1 MCRDARGAPTI
12 ARSGY
17 ATSFRGGSPPIFATG
32 RTITKSPTQAIG
44 ADVLCLAQQARL
56 SAASD
61 GISSTKVFELGAQH
75 DMYELFT
82 RGEGMSRR
90 LDAMRSR
97 EDQFV
102 RALYSVTSGDTR
114 VCGDVR
120 TIARKLG
127 YDRET
132 CTSIITQMRKK
143 GVIEQHHTL
152 NHLVRLTTSGVDFVE
167 ITFADIARFLDEAR
181 TDCAEGAACLR
192 DEFVIRVSKVRKKL
206 PRKEVL
212 H

>member
-1 MCRDARGAPTI
+1 MYRNVSSAHTI
-12 ARSGY
+12 VRSGS
-17 ATSFRGGSPPIFATG
+17 ATPFRGGSQPIFDMG
-32 RTITKSPTQAIG
+32 RTITKSPTQATEAG
-44 ADVLCLAQQARL
+44 VLCLVQKARL
-56 SAASD
+56 SEGSD
-61 GISSTKVFELGAQH
+61 DISSAKVFELGAQH
-75 DMYELFT
+75 DMYELFN

-102 RALYSVTSGDTR
+102 RALYSVTKGDVR

-127 YDRET
+127 YDRQT
-132 CTSIITQMRKK
+132 CTSIVAQMRKK

-152 NHLVRLTTSGVDFVE
+152 HHLVRLTASGVDFVE

-206 PRKEVL
+206 PRKEASY
-212 H
+212 

>member
-1 MCRDARGAPTI
+1 MCRDVGAAPTI
-12 ARSGY
+12 VRSGY
-17 ATSFRGGSPPIFATG
+17 ATSFRGGSLLIFDTG
-32 RTITKSPTQAIG
+32 RTITKSPTRVTG
-44 ADVLCLAQQARL
+44 VNVLCLAQEARL
-56 SAASD
+56 SAGSGD
-61 GISSTKVFELGAQH
+61 ISSTKVFELGAQH
-75 DMYELFT
+75 DMYELFN

-102 RALYSVTSGDTR
+102 RALYSVTNGDTR

-132 CTSIITQMRKK
+132 CTSIIAQMRKK

-152 NHLVRLTTSGVDFVE
+152 NHLVRLTASGVDFVE

-206 PRKEVL
+206 PRKEAL
-212 H
+212 Y